1 MIESKIE
8 RGRERARE
16 RKRERAR
23 EREMEGIETESVRVR
38 QWGSDERDIDK
49 KGSNG
54 TE

>member
-8 RGRERARE
+8 RG
-16 RKRERAR
+16 RERAR